1 MRPVLIVQ
9 NDTGNRHSPTVIA
22 AAITSQTGKARLPT
36 HIELSA
42 NTYGLPKESVVLL
55 EQIRT
60 LDKRRLREHMGRLD
74 EAQMQRV
81 DNAIAVSFGL
91 HTDNWFKNGST
102 DTPAGGPFPNGRT
115 YMKKTHWPA
124 RLAAGCLVT
133 LTLVG
138 VAFAAGQQGSQSDPL
153 VTLSYLTQK
162 ATPSILSQVDS
173 KLTARETELK
183 KQLSAVV
190 EGYVKEVEDKLA
202 SSGGGSSV
210 QPSGGASYQVVNLS
224 AGQTITGGAA
234 CEFLLRSGTATC
246 VSDTSPGLVDMTAG
260 TTLAGGGAL
269 TANHL
274 YLATIEGRGV
284 KASTAGP
291 PGPGD
296 LSSIQ

>member
-1 MRPVLIVQ
+1 
-9 NDTGNRHSPTVIA
+9 
-22 AAITSQTGKARLPT
+22 
-36 HIELSA
+36 
-42 NTYGLPKESVVLL
+42 
-55 EQIRT
+55 
-60 LDKRRLREHMGRLD
+60 
-74 EAQMQRV
+74 
-81 DNAIAVSFGL
+81 
-91 HTDNWFKNGST
+91 
-102 DTPAGGPFPNGRT
+102 
-115 YMKKTHWPA
+115 MKKTHWPT

-173 KLTARETELK
+173 KLTARETEL
-183 KQLSAVV
+183 SAVV
-190 EGYVKEVEDKLA
+190 EGYVKEVEDKLET
-202 SSGGGSSV
+202 SGGGSSV

-284 KASTAGP
+284 KASTAVTLLVRGTY
-291 PGPGD
+291 
-296 LSSIQ
+296 SIQ

>member
-1 MRPVLIVQ
+1 
-9 NDTGNRHSPTVIA
+9 
-22 AAITSQTGKARLPT
+22 
-36 HIELSA
+36 
-42 NTYGLPKESVVLL
+42 
-55 EQIRT
+55 
-60 LDKRRLREHMGRLD
+60 
-74 EAQMQRV
+74 
-81 DNAIAVSFGL
+81 
-91 HTDNWFKNGST
+91 
-102 DTPAGGPFPNGRT
+102 
-115 YMKKTHWPA
+115 MKKTHWPA

-224 AGQTITGGAA
+224 AGKPSPAA
-234 CEFLLRSGTATC
+234 RRVNSSCAAARLPAFRT
-246 VSDTSPGLVDMTAG
+246 
-260 TTLAGGGAL
+260 
-269 TANHL
+269 
-274 YLATIEGRGV
+274 
-284 KASTAGP
+284 P
-291 PGPGD
+291 PPAWWT
-296 LSSIQ
+296 

>member
-1 MRPVLIVQ
+1 
-9 NDTGNRHSPTVIA
+9 
-22 AAITSQTGKARLPT
+22 
-36 HIELSA
+36 
-42 NTYGLPKESVVLL
+42 
-55 EQIRT
+55 
-60 LDKRRLREHMGRLD
+60 
-74 EAQMQRV
+74 
-81 DNAIAVSFGL
+81 
-91 HTDNWFKNGST
+91 
-102 DTPAGGPFPNGRT
+102 
-115 YMKKTHWPA
+115 MKKTHWPA

-162 ATPSILSQVDS
+162 ATPSILSQVDG
-173 KLTARETELK
+173 KLTAREAELK

-246 VSDTSPGLVDMTAG
+246 VSDPSPGLVDMTAG

-284 KASTAGP
+284 KASTAVTLLVRGTY
-291 PGPGD
+291 
-296 LSSIQ
+296 SIQ